1 MRLPSPTMTY
11 AVTNESQR
19 NLVIE
24 QADNL
29 NHKKNRDVE
38 IGDGRL
44 ILKSP
49 NGTRYQITVSNAGVV
64 GASTV

>member
-1 MRLPSPTMTY
+1 MRLPRPPADYS
-11 AVTNESQR
+11 VTAEAQR

-29 NHKKNRDVE
+29 SHKKNRDVE
-38 IGDGRL
+38 VGDGRL

-49 NGTRYQITVSNAGVV
+49 NGTRYEITVSNAGVV
-64 GASTV
+64 GASAI

>member
-1 MRLPSPTMTY
+1 MRLPKPPNQYSATI
-11 AVTNESQR
+11 EGQR

-24 QADNL
+24 KYDGL

-64 GASTV
+64 GASSI

>member
-1 MRLPSPTMTY
+1 MRLPRQPAAY
-11 AVTNESQR
+11 YVQAEAQR

-38 IGDGRL
+38 VGDGRL

-49 NGTRYQITVSNAGVV
+49 NGTRYQITVSDAGVV
-64 GASTV
+64 GASAV

>member
-1 MRLPSPTMTY
+1 MTY
-11 AVTNESQR
+11 AVTNEAQR

-29 NHKKNRDVE
+29 NHKKNRDIEV
-38 IGDGRL
+38 GDGRL

-49 NGTRYQITVSNAGVV
+49 NGTRYQITVSNAGVI
-64 GASTV
+64 GASAV